1 MKSVKKKFLAVVA
14 AMAVMCMTLTGCGEK
29 LAPADQTVSALFELS
44 AKDNAEP
51 MIELL
56 GFASKED
63 ANNAFF
69 VEGTNVEMVDEIK
82 SQLTAV
88 GVELDESEIQEF
100 SDAMLA
106 MADKLTY
113 TAEITSEE
121 KDTVVVT
128 MNVTGFSYDAIA
140 QVITD
145 AMTTMTESLTEED
158 QIAISEGNI
167 EILTSYMSQ
176 YLKDVTAGVSALEP
190 TETVTFTVPCEKLRV
205 DVSGKE
211 KVAWLPS
218 DMEQFSEDMEGSMY
232 Q

>member
-140 QVITD
+140 QVITE